1 MKKRIVLIMIFCLM
15 VSMVLPVYAKEQTL
29 DQYLASAKA
38 NRDALAKAQS
48 EKELTEAERDSATK
62 QKQDVE
68 NQISSIQN
76 QLKTIESQ
84 ITKLQADI
92 QTKNEQMKKIMSYVQ
107 ISNGETNYLEY
118 IFGATDFTDFIYRV
132 SVAEQLGDYNEKLI
146 KEYNQ
151 DVKDLDQ
158 KQVDLNNKSAELNNK
173 QNELAVL
180 EAKLNKQIAT
190 QQEGILD
197 YESEYKVIM
206 STVNT
211 LKKLGCRGSETMSQ
225 CQNRINPPVVNGGGK
240 GVNVSSTNGLYMPIL
255 RGYVT
260 SDYGQREEDFHTGID
275 FSNGVHGD
283 NVYPVAAGIVMAVIS
298 PSYSGACGNHIVYV
312 YHNINGR
319 HYTTSYWHMIN
330 VSVSPGQTV
339 SASTVLGHMGGLHSE
354 DSCAYGTHVHLNLFN
369 NWQTSNAGRINPR
382 TLLTQIPAKGV
393 YFTSPR

>member
-1 MKKRIVLIMIFCLM
+1 
-15 VSMVLPVYAKEQTL
+15 
-29 DQYLASAKA
+29 
-38 NRDALAKAQS
+38 
-48 EKELTEAERDSATK
+48 
-62 QKQDVE
+62 
-68 NQISSIQN
+68 
-76 QLKTIESQ
+76 
-84 ITKLQADI
+84 
-92 QTKNEQMKKIMSYVQ
+92 MSYVQ

-255 RGYVT
+255 SCYV
-260 SDYGQREEDFHTGID
+260 S
-275 FSNGVHGD
+275 
-283 NVYPVAAGIVMAVIS
+283 
-298 PSYSGACGNHIVYV
+298 
-312 YHNINGR
+312 
-319 HYTTSYWHMIN
+319 
-330 VSVSPGQTV
+330 
-339 SASTVLGHMGGLHSE
+339 
-354 DSCAYGTHVHLNLFN
+354 
-369 NWQTSNAGRINPR
+369 
-382 TLLTQIPAKGV
+382 
-393 YFTSPR
+393 